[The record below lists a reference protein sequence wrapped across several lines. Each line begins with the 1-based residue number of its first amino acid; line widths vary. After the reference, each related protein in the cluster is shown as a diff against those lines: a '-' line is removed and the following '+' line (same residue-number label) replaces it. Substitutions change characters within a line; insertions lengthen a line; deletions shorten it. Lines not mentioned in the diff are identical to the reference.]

1 VASDAV
7 LHGLVGLG
15 GGDGPVHALHG
26 LQAPAPASAAAR
38 AK

>member
-7 LHGLVGLG
+7 GHGLAGLG

-26 LQAPAPASAAAR
+26 LQAPAPVPAAGR